1 MIVAEFVLVAFV
13 AGILAKSVWVAI
25 VTFAL
30 LYSVYRYSRLS
41 VLLAALLIAYWAAVG
56 FQVGRSVRGPVGALA
71 GAVVAGLVAARVHRD
86 AFTRLRGR
94 GESTRTS
101 APQPAA
107 FSASPVPQIHREGDV
122 IDVEYRVVS

>member
-1 MIVAEFVLVAFV
+1 MIVAEFILVAFV
-13 AGILAKSVWVAI
+13 AGILAKSGWIAI
-25 VTFAL
+25 ATFAL

-56 FQVGRSVRGPVGALA
+56 FQVGRGVSGPVGALA
-71 GAVVAGLVAARVHRD
+71 GAVVAGLVSARVHRD

-94 GESTRTS
+94 GEIRQTP
-101 APQPAA
+101 APQPVA
-107 FSASPVPQIHREGDV
+107 FSASPVPKTHREGDV